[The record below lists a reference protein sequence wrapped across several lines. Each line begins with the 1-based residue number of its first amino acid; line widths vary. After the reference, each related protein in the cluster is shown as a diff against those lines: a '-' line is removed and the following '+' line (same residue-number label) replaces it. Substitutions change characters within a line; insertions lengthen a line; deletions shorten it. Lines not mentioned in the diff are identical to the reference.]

1 MLTFNAVLLYFEEDR
16 LVIELDSM
24 FSQPLK
30 TTIPEGLEESGGLF
44 INLSF
49 SVTIDKMLLDEA

>member
-1 MLTFNAVLLYFEEDR
+1 LFSFEEDM